1 MRKLWMLAL
10 ASCLALPAG
19 AGDFL
24 VGGAAGQA
32 TIEIDSAG
40 FDESDTGF
48 KVFGGWRLL
57 KFLGLEGGYVDF
69 GGPTMSTGGVEANA
83 EVTAWDA
90 FAMGV
95 VPFGKLEVFGK
106 AGLVMWDA
114 EATVSTPGLRVTQ
127 STDGTDLAA
136 GARAAALLLPAGIAS
151 GRRIGRIHACRLHG
165 AQERRHDCRVAGT
178 ARQPRLV

>member
-1 MRKLWMLAL
+1 LKERVVMRKLWMLAL

-24 VGGAAGQA
+24 VGGSAGQA
-32 TIEIDSAG
+32 NIEVDAAG

-48 KVFGGWRLL
+48 KLFGGWRLL

-69 GGPTMSTGGVEANA
+69 GGPEVSAGGVNANA

-95 VPFGKLEVFGK
+95 VPLGKVELFGK
-106 AGLVMWDA
+106 AGLVFWDA
-114 EATVSTPGLRVTQ
+114 ETSLSVPGFSGTFKD
-127 STDGTDLAA
+127 DGTDLAY
-136 GARAAALLLPAGIAS
+136 GVGVSYEVNDNVALRGEWEIFDIESTDVNMLSFGFHV
-151 GRRIGRIHACRLHG
+151 RF
-165 AQERRHDCRVAGT
+165 
-178 ARQPRLV
+178 